1 MERTVSW
8 DLGPSKSG
16 AEEGLLSRLLEG
28 VPMNIEVEIPES
40 IITGILCFVF
50 VFQIQLLS

>member
-50 VFQIQLLS
+50 VFQIQL